1 MNKLKEYRH
10 QIDEIDTKIIELY
23 EKRMMVVKKV
33 VEYKIK
39 NNVPILDQNREQEM
53 LEKNLLKIN
62 QEEFK
67 KYYEDVLLGFLKAS
81 KLMQNDIL
89 KNKD

>member
-1 MNKLKEYRH
+1 MDKLKEYRH

>member
-1 MNKLKEYRH
+1 MDKLKEYRH

-33 VEYKIK
+33 VEHKIK
-39 NNVPILDQNREQEM
+39 NNVPILDQNREQAM